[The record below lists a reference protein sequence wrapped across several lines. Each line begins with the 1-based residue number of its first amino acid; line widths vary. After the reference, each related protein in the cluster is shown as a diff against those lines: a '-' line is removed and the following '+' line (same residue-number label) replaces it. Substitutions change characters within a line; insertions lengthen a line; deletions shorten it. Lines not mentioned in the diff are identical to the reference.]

1 MLRSFCFFKAGKEA
15 KALEFAEL
23 LYMAQ
28 EVLNPRNLSE
38 SAAAGSVAAA
48 LFAGDGKVYRGVCID
63 MPCGMGFCAE
73 HSAAAAMVTAGGEQ
87 GDSDGSGWRGWTCGA
102 SLWPVP
108 GIHPT
113 AASGER
119 RMPGADRRR
128 RGKIPF
134 RAATLWLGRVSC
146 AFNSPRNLF
155 GQMDVAFF
163 V

>member
-63 MPCGMGFCAE
+63 IPCGMGFCAE
-73 HSAAAAMVTAGGEQ
+73 HSAAAAMVTAGESRVIQMVAVGE
-87 GDSDGSGWRGWTCGA
+87 D
-102 SLWPVP
+102 
-108 GIHPT
+108 
-113 AASGER
+113 
-119 RMPGADRRR
+119 
-128 RGKIPF
+128 
-134 RAATLWLGRVSC
+134 GRVVPPCGRCREFIRQLHRENGECLVLIGEGEVKSL
-146 AFNSPRNLF
+146 SELLPF
-155 GQMDVAFF
+155 GWEG
-163 V
+163 